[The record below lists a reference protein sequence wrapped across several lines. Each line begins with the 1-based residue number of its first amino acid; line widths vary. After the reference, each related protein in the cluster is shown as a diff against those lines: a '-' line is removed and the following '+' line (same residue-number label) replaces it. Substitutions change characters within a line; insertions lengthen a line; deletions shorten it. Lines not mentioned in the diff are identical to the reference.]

1 MALHRVHGLYV
12 SSVIFLSLFAVT
24 VSQCTMLNSIDL
36 FSGLGGIAHS
46 LRGFVEPLVY
56 CDIEPVCRATIEA
69 RIATGDLAD
78 APIVRDVRD
87 TRAILAA
94 VGSRKVDMLISS
106 SSCVGFS
113 TTGARAGLRHPE
125 TKLFLDVLDLL
136 VLVKAPMLFMENVG
150 AILTS
155 NDGRDYK
162 AILSRFASMGYRV
175 SWCVLTAEHVGGWHK
190 RRRWFALAYKP
201 LALRGQVLRLPISL
215 TVHRFKWTQSAKP
228 VETVPPPRK
237 SCEGS
242 KEMVAD
248 SNRRMKMLGN
258 AVVPD
263 CTRLA
268 FMYLYSGGAVSD
280 ITTRRMRHEQFD
292 AVHSVFSVRNTFP
305 TFGISSA
312 RGGIAHEHVLGPLP
326 YKPVKLSLKIDLGRH
341 TRTRS
346 KHVKSLKGTV
356 IMDRYMTPRAQ
367 NLSWCHF
374 PTHRCLGD
382 LGTQLRFM
390 RGVPN
395 FQGHINPRFVEFLMG
410 YPRDWTS
417 MRLSVSHNRAAIKD

>member
-1 MALHRVHGLYV
+1 
-12 SSVIFLSLFAVT
+12 
-24 VSQCTMLNSIDL
+24 MLTSIDL

-69 RIATGDLAD
+69 RIATGDLVD

-87 TRAILAA
+87 TRGILSA
-94 VGSRKVDMLISS
+94 VGGRKVDMIISS

-113 TTGARAGLRHPE
+113 SAGGRAGLRNPE

-136 VLVKAPMLFMENVG
+136 LLVKAPMLFMENVG

-155 NDGRDYK
+155 NKGKDYK
-162 AILSRFASMGYRV
+162 AILSRFATMGYRV
-175 SWCVLTAEHVGGWHK
+175 GWCVLTAEHVGGWHK

-215 TVHRFKWTQSAKP
+215 TVRRFKWTKGTKP
-228 VETVPPPRK
+228 VETVPLPRK

-242 KEMVAD
+242 SELVSD
-248 SNRRMKMLGN
+248 NNRRMKMLGN

-280 ITTRRMRHEQFD
+280 ITTRRIRHGQFE
-292 AVHSVFSVRNTFP
+292 AVHSAFSVLNTYP
-305 TFGISSA
+305 PFGISSA
-312 RGGIAHEHVLGPLP
+312 RGGVAHEHALGPLP
-326 YKPVKLSLKIDLGRH
+326 YKPVKLGLRIDPGRGG
-341 TRTRS
+341 TG
-346 KHVKSLKGTV
+346 KQVKQKVGKGKEPM

-367 NLSWCHF
+367 NLSRCHH
-374 PTHRCLGD
+374 PTKRCLGD
-382 LGTQLRFM
+382 LGTQLRFI

-410 YPRDWTS
+410 YPQNWTN
-417 MRLSVSHNRAAIKD
+417 MRLSVSN